1 MDYDI
6 KKGNYAKLEGDGLKQ
21 MMEEAFGKITTEGDL
36 LVASYGALAR
46 LEVKAVS
53 KTVLYVATKMDPKVP
68 EPVAVDTMKKYYG
81 FLEKATGFTTKE
93 RGKRAQAKVKKGD
106 A

>member
-6 KKGNYAKLEGDGLKQ
+6 KKGNYAKLEGDGLKK
-21 MMEEAFGKITTEGDL
+21 MLEEAFGKVAMEGDL
-36 LVASYGALAR
+36 YVVTYGALAR

-53 KTVLYVATKMDPKVP
+53 NKILFVATKMDTKVS
-68 EPVAVDTMKKYYG
+68 EEVAVDTMKKYYS

-93 RGKRAQAKVKKGD
+93 RGKKAQAKVKKGE